1 MQEVFCSHAKI
12 RVSVRVVANRIRSWA
27 ELAPRLKAAAKR
39 GDQKVLAA
47 RYDLTSDQIS
57 RYLSAVMSPD
67 PVVANEIVRDLLGM
81 SLSEVIEE
89 RTTPSLT
96 IGGDDFVSVPL
107 VAANV
112 AAGHGAIPEL
122 PEDRRVYAFRRDYV
136 RRAIGTGDPR
146 DGTLVTVFLAR
157 NKSLGSSMLP
167 TIQPGSLILVD
178 RRPVERIK
186 DRGIYLIEYPDL
198 AEEHGLAVKRLTLE
212 KRKAILVAES
222 DNPEPRYYPR
232 IIDLDGVRISDIVK
246 GRVILWSTEADEA

>member
-1 MQEVFCSHAKI
+1 M
-12 RVSVRVVANRIRSWA
+12 VSDVA
-27 ELAPRLKAAAKR
+27 LK
-39 GDQKVLAA
+39 DDVLAA
-47 RYDLTSDQIS
+47 RKRLGWSQYRLAEAAGVTPTQIKEIEDGKNLNP
-57 RYLSAVMSPD
+57 RLATVMK
-67 PVVANEIVRDLLGM
+67 VAYALEMSVGQLAGEKPPQIVSM
-81 SLSEVIEE
+81 V
-89 RTTPSLT
+89 

-107 VAANV
+107 VAAGV

-157 NKSLGSSMLP
+157 NKQLGSSMLP
-167 TIQPGSLILVD
+167 TIQPGSLILID
-178 RRPVERIK
+178 RRPIERIK
-186 DRGIYLIEYPDL
+186 DRGIYLIEYPGL
-198 AEEHGLAVKRLTLE
+198 AEDGGLAIKRLTLE

-232 IIDLDGVRISDIVK
+232 IIDLDGVRIGDIVK

>member
-1 MQEVFCSHAKI
+1 MHPVFDPCEKGCIPESCLSRADFGDGMHFVGKLSDQT
-12 RVSVRVVANRIRSWA
+12 SVRFTPEELTAVRAFAKSENAKLGDVIRLFVT
-27 ELAPRLKAAAKR
+27 E
-39 GDQKVLAA
+39 GM
-47 RYDLTSDQIS
+47 TS
-57 RYLSAVMSPD
+57 RTGKPH
-67 PVVANEIVRDLLGM
+67 EVR
-81 SLSEVIEE
+81 SLV
-89 RTTPSLT
+89 

>member
-1 MQEVFCSHAKI
+1 MFNANQPRIDGMKAWREIAPAVRAAVADRYPVQKQLAGKMG
-12 RVSVRVVANRIRSWA
+12 VSRAALSAWLLGTHTPLLESAMRLVDEAGLSWA
-27 ELAPRLKAAAKR
+27 SLLDER
-39 GDQKVLAA
+39 
-47 RYDLTSDQIS
+47 
-57 RYLSAVMSPD
+57 SA
-67 PVVANEIVRDLLGM
+67 
-81 SLSEVIEE
+81 
-89 RTTPSLT
+89 PSLA

-146 DGTLVTVFLAR
+146 DGMLVTVFLAR

-186 DRGIYLIEYPDL
+186 DRGIYLIEFPDL
-198 AEEHGLAVKRLTLE
+198 AEEGALAIKRLTLE
-212 KRKAILVAES
+212 KRKKILVAES

-232 IIDLDGVRISDIVK
+232 IIDVDDVQIQSIVK